1 MTRLG
6 PLLSPILVGRDH
18 LLDQAA
24 HRIAEAAAGHGQLL
38 LLAGEAGIGKSR
50 LIAAIERKAVAAGFR
65 ASAGLVAPQDLDVP
79 GASLLDLAR
88 TMTRQAGFT
97 ELGREL
103 LDLAR
108 QTFEAT
114 APRRRGLVLRAVDLI
129 VAETGKPLLLAFDD
143 LQWADD
149 VSLEIIAELA
159 RAARDRPL
167 LLVGA
172 YRTDEVVP
180 SSILRPWRARLLS
193 QRLAEEARLAP
204 LTHAETAQ
212 MTTVILG
219 SGLPAPREVID
230 AIYERTDGI
239 PLHVEEL
246 LGALEVEQ
254 RTDSRAIRE
263 VAVPQTLGDAV
274 LQRIGRLSP
283 EAQQVARSGSV
294 IGRCFVPDVLA
305 GIMDAPVESLD
316 APLRELIEQ
325 DVLTPP
331 GVRGLYD
338 FRHQLLRDALYE
350 SLSDA
355 ELRRLH
361 ARVAE
366 FGMALEGQSEVHASL
381 HYERAGLRAQAFR
394 SALAG
399 ARAAARVI
407 AHREAFELYRRAL
420 DNLPAG
426 LPGVEAI
433 AIYTEAADEAAARE
447 QIDAWRRWTMAA
459 REHAL
464 ASGDPLAGAGALADL
479 LGIERR
485 NASPL
490 GGRFEMVDAAL
501 AELEPLP
508 VTDDVRAIR
517 ARLLLAR
524 ALAAHEAS
532 DLDLART
539 ALGAARADA
548 EAVADSGLLLSLDA
562 FAAQLAV
569 SEGHVA
575 EGLRALGRA
584 AGSAR
589 DQAFDETSITSFR
602 LGATTAIG
610 VLDYRQ
616 AASWIGEGIAYADA
630 IEQSY
635 CSHIMHAVGG
645 LVAWGDGRWD
655 DAIGESAQV
664 LMTNGSARGAAMARW
679 PLAYVALGR
688 GDLPEARRQLAAA
701 NDFADAYGAPD
712 FRLAVAWGR
721 AEVALLAGEAGAAI
735 DISAAALELSERSGE
750 RGQFAAIVLSG
761 TRARLAA
768 GRPADAARWV
778 DRCAAL
784 LEPVPWL
791 AFPVIDHARGL
802 VALSDG
808 SVGIARSSLERAIG
822 GWEAKGRTWEE
833 LWARLDLAGC
843 LVRTARIADAS
854 ALIADVREAAVRL
867 GSRPLIDRAEALSRQ
882 TRGRVAAEEPWHPL
896 TARELEVARLIASGG
911 TNAGIAAA
919 LGIAPKTASA
929 HVEHILAKLGVGRR
943 AEIATWVAALPS
955 AAASVGMP
963 SR

>member
-532 DLDLART
+532 ELDLART
-539 ALGAARADA
+539 ALAAARADA